1 MAKARHASGSNCAR
15 AIWPSPSC
23 RCARVALPE
32 ELACISN
39 VSADALKVEPPA
51 LIQGYLRAGAKV
63 LGAPAWDSDFNTA
76 DLPIMMRMQDLPS
89 RYRRLFGR
97 MKA

>member
-1 MAKARHASGSNCAR
+1 MTSW
-15 AIWPSPSC
+15 IFEPSC
-23 RCARVALPE
+23 ESALQ
-32 ELACISN
+32 ST
-39 VSADALKVEPPA
+39 EPPA